1 MGNALGFSRNGLKA
15 ALTIKESYANG
26 APILVPGEDQK
37 ILIPEHLLNPDLNL
51 QEFEDPLPL
60 AVLASRDPESP
71 MALAATTRMSPLG
84 RKTRLIR
91 EVFGLVGHTSRHP
104 LVKETVNLVT
114 ENDFNPKAIAHV
126 RRHAQR
132 FIIKTRGEYTAAL
145 RQNLSA
151 LMDGAITPR
160 AFVREFFELTEAGKP
175 APRHPQAPDPEPAGL
190 AEHPAEHQVHC
201 CWKTSTA
208 CRTRCSGSII
218 AGSGVPFGTQPLH
231 RHHQGRVA
239 LGRGAEP
246 RNGSA
251 ELIPHSDT
259 TIRFRPPIFAA

>member
-160 AFVREFFELTEAGKP
+160 AFVREFFELTEAGNL
-175 APRHPQAPDPEPAGL
+175 RHDIRKRLILSLLVSPNIRPSIKFMLLENF
-190 AEHPAEHQVHC
+190 HC
-201 CWKTSTA
+201 LPNPVQC
-208 CRTRCSGSII
+208 SII
-218 AGSGVPFGTQPLH
+218 AGVFRSEPNRYTDIIKEEL
-231 RHHQGRVA
+231 RW
-239 LGRGAEP
+239 GRGAEP

-259 TIRFRPPIFAA
+259 TIRFRPPVFAA